1 VSEAHPFRSGPVI
14 RGVLIVGTFVFCAAI
29 AAFPLRTW
37 YAQRAELQDARTR
50 HSELVAEIDASDV
63 RIAAKVD
70 ANGIRRDA
78 KCFNHFVEPGE
89 ELYTVPGVRGCVPEV
104 APG

>member
-1 VSEAHPFRSGPVI
+1 MSKAHPFRSGPVI

-37 YAQRAELQDARTR
+37 YAQRSELHDARAR
-50 HSELVAEIDASDV
+50 HAELVAEIEASDA

-70 ANGIRRDA
+70 TDGIRRDA
-78 KCFNHFVEPGE
+78 KCFGHYVEPGQ
-89 ELYTVPGVRGCVPEV
+89 ELYTVPGVGGCVPAA